1 MKFTVSSAAL
11 NSQLQNLA
19 KIISSKNSLAILDCF
34 LFEVNN
40 GQLTITAGDGE
51 NMMKAVISLDESDAD
66 GKFVIP
72 HRTILDAVKE
82 LPEQPL
88 VFNIDLSTFAINVTY
103 MNGSYN
109 FTAQSGEEYPSFPA
123 LEGETSV
130 ITINETVLAGNLNR
144 TFFAVAADELH
155 PVMNGVFFDQ
165 KEDNLTLVAS
175 DGHKL
180 VRDRNFNIKS
190 PAPCSFILPKKP
202 ASLLKGILGKQDA
215 DVVIRFN
222 VNKAEIG
229 YSGGVIACR
238 LIEGKFPNYEAVIPQ
253 NNPNNVTINRKALL
267 SAMRR
272 VLPFASEGSEL
283 VRFNLTAGQLELQ
296 SEDIDFATSAKESIS
311 CEYAGSNM
319 SIGFKGSSIM
329 EILNNL
335 TSEEVTIQL
344 ADPSRAGVIVPAE
357 KNDDES
363 VLMLLMPMLLND

>member
-1 MKFTVSSAAL
+1 
-11 NSQLQNLA
+11 
-19 KIISSKNSLAILDCF
+19 
-34 LFEVNN
+34 
-40 GQLTITAGDGE
+40 
-51 NMMKAVISLDESDAD
+51 
-66 GKFVIP
+66 
-72 HRTILDAVKE
+72 
-82 LPEQPL
+82 
-88 VFNIDLSTFAINVTY
+88 
-103 MNGSYN
+103 
-109 FTAQSGEEYPSFPA
+109 
-123 LEGETSV
+123 
-130 ITINETVLAGNLNR
+130 
-144 TFFAVAADELH
+144 
-155 PVMNGVFFDQ
+155 
-165 KEDNLTLVAS
+165 
-175 DGHKL
+175 
-180 VRDRNFNIKS
+180 
-190 PAPCSFILPKKP
+190 
-202 ASLLKGILGKQDA
+202 
-215 DVVIRFN
+215 